1 VRAVACLLVAGI
13 AVGTSSAAAAPD
25 PKLDMI
31 AFFTGRTHADNVI
44 KIAFHGPHKLIV
56 DSTGGHNKEGE
67 FVLIDTIREEGK
79 PLRKRTWVMRAAGE
93 NRYTGSLSDAAGP
106 VDVTVAGDS
115 ATIRYTMR
123 EGHMKIEQRL
133 KLQPDGSLSNH
144 AAARKLGIKFATVEG
159 TVRKVD

>member
-1 VRAVACLLVAGI
+1 
-13 AVGTSSAAAAPD
+13 
-25 PKLDMI
+25 
-31 AFFTGRTHADNVI
+31 
-44 KIAFHGPHKLIV
+44 
-56 DSTGGHNKEGE
+56 
-67 FVLIDTIREEGK
+67 VLIDTIREEGK
-79 PLRKRTWVMRAAGE
+79 PPRKRTWVMRAAGE